1 MIFVLAA
8 LAQTVAEPP
17 KPALP
22 YPKAEMINCAVT
34 ADAESLICRAI
45 QASRENRFAD
55 SAGLFEEAAAKL
67 AAGQAAQRDQALA
80 AAGNMWIAAGQPGKA
95 AAALDK
101 AVTGGGLSGIQLG
114 QAHIDRA
121 RAAEAQG
128 DLKTA
133 RAKLG
138 EAAKTVSQDPY
149 LWYFSAALAVR
160 EGDIPAAKSTINR
173 ALSMVPNSPELLFEA
188 GHIAQA
194 AGEDAAARDYWNK
207 ALKADPAGP
216 VGKAAREALA
226 LTEVPLTVTNE
237 VAKLPNGD
245 GEDGKQN

>member
-1 MIFVLAA
+1 MIFLLAA
-8 LAQTVAEPP
+8 LAQTVAEPA

-22 YPKAEMINCAVT
+22 YPKADIINCAVT
-34 ADAESLICRAI
+34 GDAESLLCRATE
-45 QASRENRFAD
+45 ASKQNRYAD
-55 SAGLFEEAAAKL
+55 SAALFEEGAAKL
-67 AAGQAAQRDQALA
+67 ATGHAERRDDALA

-101 AVTGGGLSGIQLG
+101 AISGGGLSGIHLG

-133 RAKLG
+133 RAKVR
-138 EAAKTVSQDPY
+138 EAAKTISQDPY

-160 EGDIPAAKSTINR
+160 EDDIPTAKLSINR
-173 ALSMVPNSPELLFEA
+173 ALAIVPDSPELLFEA
-188 GHIAQA
+188 GHIAHA
-194 AGEDAAARDYWNK
+194 AGEDAVARGYWNK
-207 ALKADPAGP
+207 TLKADPNGP
-216 VGKAAREALA
+216 SGAAARRALA
-226 LTEVPLTVTNE
+226 LMEVPLTVTNE

-245 GEDGKQN
+245 GEDGRQN

>member
-1 MIFVLAA
+1 MILVLAA

-17 KPALP
+17 KQPLP
-22 YPKAEMINCAVT
+22 YPKANIINCAVT
-34 ADAESLICRAI
+34 GDVESLLCRAT

-55 SAGLFEEAAAKL
+55 SASLFEEAAAKL
-67 AAGQAAQRDQALA
+67 AAGQATRRDQALA
-80 AAGNMWIAAGQPGKA
+80 AAGNMWIAANQPGKA
-95 AAALDK
+95 AATLDK

-133 RAKLG
+133 RARLN
-138 EAAKTVSQDPY
+138 EASKTVSQDPY

-173 ALSMVPNSPELLFEA
+173 ALAMVPNSPELLFEA
-188 GHIAQA
+188 GHIAKA
-194 AGEDAAARDYWNK
+194 AGEDAAARDYWNR
-207 ALKADPAGP
+207 ALKADPSGP
-216 VGKAAREALA
+216 TGKAAREALA
-226 LTEVPLTVTNE
+226 MTEAPLTVTNE

-245 GEDGKQN
+245 GEEGRQN